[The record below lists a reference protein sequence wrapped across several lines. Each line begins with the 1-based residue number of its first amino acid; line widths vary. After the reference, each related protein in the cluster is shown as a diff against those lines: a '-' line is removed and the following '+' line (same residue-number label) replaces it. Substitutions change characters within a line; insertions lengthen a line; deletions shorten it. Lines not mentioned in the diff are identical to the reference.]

1 MVVRNL
7 DSGAGPLNLRR
18 LSSRWA
24 LAATAAIVL
33 IPIFPGLAAAEPPP
47 SRKEL
52 TAQEKKLG
60 DQLETITEQ
69 YNGLRVQLAQA
80 RRAAKS
86 AADNAKRQS
95 DALETIR
102 LQVVR
107 LAAESYKNGTSG
119 SMSLATVDNP
129 QTLLDQTAV
138 MNYFSAQGDGQFKIL
153 AQALQSSSRSQK
165 TAQDR
170 ADRVNGLAAEAKKK
184 RDDIRVMLTK
194 VRGRLGVATTE
205 PTPSAPAPPPPNVDP
220 GEASGKAAGALKAA
234 LTKLGR
240 PYTWGAAGPNTFDCS
255 GLTLWAYKQV
265 GINLP
270 HYTGSQ
276 WNAGTR
282 VSRAELRPGDLVFFY
297 SDLHHMGMYLGDGKM
312 VHAPQTGDVVKIV
325 PMEGRPF
332 AGGVRV
338 A

>member
-1 MVVRNL
+1 MAVRNL
-7 DSGAGPLNLRR
+7 DSGAGPLTLRR
-18 LSSRWA
+18 LSSRWVMV
-24 LAATAAIVL
+24 ATAAIVL
-33 IPIFPGLAAAEPPP
+33 IPILPGPAAAEPPP
-47 SRKEL
+47 TRKEL
-52 TAQEKKLG
+52 TAQEKRLG

-86 AADNAKRQS
+86 AADNAARQS
-95 DALETIR
+95 KALETVR

-107 LAAESYKNGTSG
+107 LAAESYKNGSSG
-119 SMSLATVDNP
+119 SMSLATVENP
-129 QTLLDQTAV
+129 QALLDQTAV
-138 MNYFSAQGDGQFKIL
+138 MNYFSARSDDQFKVL
-153 AQALQSSSRSQK
+153 AQALQNSSRSQK

-170 ADRVNGLAAEAKKK
+170 ADRVDGLTTDAKKK
-184 RDDIRVMLTK
+184 REDIQALLTK
-194 VRGRLGVATTE
+194 VKGKLGKATAE
-205 PTPSAPAPPPPNVDP
+205 PTPPAPIIDP
-220 GEASGKAAGALKAA
+220 GEASDKATGALKAA
-234 LTKLGR
+234 LSKLGR
-240 PYTWGAAGPNTFDCS
+240 PYVWGADGPSTFDCS

-282 VSRAELRPGDLVFFY
+282 VSRAELRPGDLVFFHA
-297 SDLHHMGMYLGDGKM
+297 DLHHMGMYIGDGKM

-332 AGGVRV
+332 TGGVRV

>member
-1 MVVRNL
+1 MT
-7 DSGAGPLNLRR
+7 
-18 LSSRWA
+18 
-24 LAATAAIVL
+24 ATVAIVL
-33 IPIFPGLAAAEPPP
+33 IPIFPGQAAAEPPP
-47 SRKEL
+47 TRKEL
-52 TAQEKKLG
+52 TAQEKRLG

-86 AADNAKRQS
+86 AADNATRQS
-95 DALETIR
+95 KALETVR

-107 LAAESYKNGTSG
+107 LAAESYKNGSSG
-119 SMSLATVDNP
+119 SMSLATADDP
-129 QTLLDQTAV
+129 QALLDQTAV
-138 MNYFSAQGDGQFKIL
+138 MNYFSARGDDQFKVL
-153 AQALQSSSRSQK
+153 AQALQNSSRSQK

-170 ADRVNGLAAEAKKK
+170 ADRVNGLTTDAKKK
-184 RDDIRVMLTK
+184 RENIEALLTK
-194 VRGRLGVATTE
+194 VQGKLGKATAE
-205 PTPSAPAPPPPNVDP
+205 PAPPAPNIDP
-220 GEASGKAAGALKAA
+220 GEASGKATGALKAA
-234 LTKLGR
+234 LSKLGR
-240 PYTWGAAGPNTFDCS
+240 PYVWGADGPSTFDCS

-282 VSRAELRPGDLVFFY
+282 VSRAELRPGDLVFFHA
-297 SDLHHMGMYLGDGKM
+297 DLHHMGMYIGDGKM